1 MDRVQC
7 DKCVMN
13 KVFKKAI
20 EDLDRVIDDLDEVVG
35 ELQRLRIR
43 AMEARTGFLFF
54 KKGDV
59 R

>member
-1 MDRVQC
+1 MDRIQC
-7 DKCVMN
+7 DNCVMQ
-13 KVFKKAI
+13 KVFEKALR
-20 EDLDRVIDDLDEVVG
+20 DLDAVIDDLDEVIA